1 MKHIFGILFIFTLL
15 TSFFAHESN
24 AAAIQLPK
32 TGQTTCWD
40 TAGSAIACSGT
51 GQDGDIKAG
60 VAWPNPRFFDN
71 GDQTVTDNLTGLI
84 WTKDANVMKTRDL
97 SLYGNTTYDGAGI
110 PTTTVPGNTWQQALD
125 YVKKL
130 NTESYLGHNDWR
142 LPNINELASMVNN
155 VQSNQA
161 TWLNAQGFTNVQSNN
176 YWSAT
181 SRVDY
186 TNFAWIVEMYN
197 GSVVN
202 DYKTSHNYVW
212 PVRSGQSGAFGSLT
226 LPKTGQTACYNATG
240 STLVCSGTGQDGELQ
255 IGTAWPTPRFTDNSL
270 SNSTEK
276 TVTDNLTGLVWSKD
290 ANLAATAKTWQQA
303 LDYVKSLNSV
313 NFSGHNDWRLPNI
326 NELASIV
333 NNGQSNQATWLNE
346 QGFTNVQSIYYW
358 SATSYAGGTN
368 VAWLVDMGSGG
379 VGYGGKT
386 SGDYVWPVRSGQ
398 SGAFDSLTLSVT
410 KSGTGAGTI
419 ASSTGGINCGSTC
432 SASITTGTSVTL
444 TAAPSSGSTFTGWS
458 GACSGTATCTVTVN
472 SATSVTSTFTLTVT
486 DGTCGTS
493 NNGTFSVAPST
504 NLCATGTATT
514 ITNTS
519 SGPWKWLCNGTNGG
533 NVDYCAA
540 NNQLAATS
548 KCGDCNNDGMVNI
561 SEVQKTINNFL
572 GL

>member
-1 MKHIFGILFIFTLL
+1 M
-15 TSFFAHESN
+15 
-24 AAAIQLPK
+24 
-32 TGQTTCWD
+32 
-40 TAGSAIACSGT
+40 
-51 GQDGDIKAG
+51 
-60 VAWPNPRFFDN
+60 
-71 GDQTVTDNLTGLI
+71 
-84 WTKDANVMKTRDL
+84 KDANLTKTHNPILDA
-97 SLYGNTTYDGAGI
+97 AGI
-110 PTTTVPGNTWQQALD
+110 PVTKGATWQQALD
-125 YVKKL
+125 YIKKL
-130 NTESYLGHNDWR
+130 NTENYLGQNDWR
-142 LPNINELASMVNN
+142 LPNINELASIVNN
-155 VQSNQA
+155 GQSNQA
-161 TWLNAQGFTNVQSNN
+161 TWLNEQGFTNVQSIY

-181 SRVDY
+181 SYAGGTNVAWLVD
-186 TNFAWIVEMYN
+186 M
-197 GSVVN
+197 GSGGVG
-202 DYKTSHNYVW
+202 YGGKTSGDYVW

-333 NNGQSNQATWLNE
+333 NNGQSIQSTWLNG
-346 QGFTNVQSIYYW
+346 QGFTNVRSNYYW

-368 VAWLVDMGSGG
+368 VAWLVGMDNGG
-379 VGYGGKT
+379 VGSDYKAGYYG
-386 SGDYVWPVRSGQ
+386 YVWPVRSGQ